1 MLIGIQKMYAEISP
15 IAEKFIKTVSK
26 KHNKTAA
33 NIEPYPYIWAG
44 TNYADVKA
52 LNTAEKVT
60 EAAKKVIIDTGKS
73 YQKGIK
79 LKPVNEELG
88 QDLHFFG

>member
-1 MLIGIQKMYAEISP
+1 MLIGIPKMYAEISP

-33 NIEPYPYIWAG
+33 RLEPYPYIWAG

-52 LNTAEKVT
+52 LNAAEKVT
-60 EAAKKVIIDTGKS
+60 DVTRKVTFEAEKPN
-73 YQKGIK
+73 QKAIK